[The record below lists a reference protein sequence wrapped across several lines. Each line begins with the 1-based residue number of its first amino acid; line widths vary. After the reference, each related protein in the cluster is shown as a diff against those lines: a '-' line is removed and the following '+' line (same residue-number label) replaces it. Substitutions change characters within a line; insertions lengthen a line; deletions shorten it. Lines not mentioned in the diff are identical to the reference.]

1 MPLTTRVNG
10 EMIKVVPLN
19 SKQHQQVKVSG
30 DSPLIYAASKH
41 LSEIT
46 VSEIGKISCSNPIFF
61 SRDPNTG
68 KWVIIAVYSF
78 HVGSNL
84 LVQETQSDANYLP
97 TSIQAYPLFLTA
109 NSGENKG
116 YSISIDEAYAQQKN
130 SKGDSLFK
138 DNGESSIELNSLVKM
153 LEADVKNHTQTH
165 FFTEKLEELSLF
177 KQMDVGVEYI
187 DNSMDTL
194 AGLYTIDEEKM
205 QSLSA
210 EQLQAL
216 HNVGYLPP
224 IYAVLNSLFQLNAL
238 IKRHN
243 NNTSKTL
250 IKQVKLALSKD
261 DAVR

>member
-1 MPLTTRVNG
+1 
-10 EMIKVVPLN
+10 MIKVVPLN
-19 SKQHQQVKVSG
+19 SKQHQQVKVGS

-46 VSEIGKISCSNPIFF
+46 VSEIGKISSSNPIFF
-61 SRDPNTG
+61 TREPNTG

-84 LVQETQSDANYLP
+84 LIQETQSDATYLP
-97 TSIQAYPLFLTA
+97 TSIQAYPFFLTA
-109 NSGENKG
+109 NNGESKR
-116 YSISIDEAYAQQKN
+116 YSISIDEAYIQQN
-130 SKGDSLFK
+130 NDEGERIFS
-138 DNGESSIELNSLVKM
+138 DNGEPSIELNSLIKM
-153 LEADVKNHTQTH
+153 LEGDVKNHTQTH

-177 KQMDVGVEYI
+177 KQMDVAVEYT
-187 DNSMDTL
+187 DDSMDTL
-194 AGLYTIDEEKM
+194 AGLYTVDEEKM